1 MKPLFDRRIFLFIV
15 VNIILFNSFTARSQ
29 GSKANKERPKV
40 GVVLSGGGAK
50 GIAHIGVLKILE
62 EVGMPIDYIGG
73 TSMGSLVSALYAI
86 GYSIDSMEAIIK
98 SEDWDYLLSDNI
110 LREDLSITE
119 KKDDD
124 RFLLSFPIN
133 KKGLNLPAGIIR
145 GQHIENRFTELCSPV
160 YKTRDF
166 SKLPIPFLCVA
177 LDINTGEKVVLRKG
191 NLSDAMRASMSIPSV
206 FVPKEIDG
214 RILVDGGL
222 IDNFPVADVKA
233 MGADII
239 IGVDVGHGSQD
250 GNEKMSILTIM
261 NNAMF
266 LYSEKVM
273 KESLKSVDLFIQP
286 ELHGLSTAN
295 FKSGDSLVVYGE
307 VAGRKVY
314 NRLKEL
320 ADSINSFGGAKY
332 VRKELVPVD
341 SVFIKS
347 IQVKG
352 LVHMTKKLV
361 TADLPFSVLE
371 WVKISD
377 IIKAIDNIYAS
388 NYFNKVTY
396 ELISEGDGARLLIKF
411 QEKENGFLRF
421 GLYYDS
427 DYFASLFLNTTFYNT
442 IAKNSR
448 LSITAGL
455 GRTPSIDLLY
465 FIDKGPIPAPGID
478 IYGQYSILNIFSD
491 SSRKKLATVNFY
503 YLSSRIFL
511 QSNFSHFVYLRAG
524 AEWLHNRF
532 SPNISLID
540 FGKITENYYTLFFE
554 THFDTYERA
563 YYPTRGNKGNLIMKI
578 IGDGANNPFYYSR
591 FDYKFAQK
599 LSKKLVINPSFYGG
613 GFFIDSSSTSLAFGF
628 PIGGMTEPGRIDNFP
643 FIGYKYFELSGNLF
657 LSGRIDLRYNIYKSF
672 YFSLLGNV
680 GFYSNIFGDLFNS
693 DSFISGYGL
702 SLGIDTPIGPIN
714 ATLMKSGE
722 KSALLGHLQ
731 IGFWF

>member
-1 MKPLFDRRIFLFIV
+1 MKSPIYRQILSFIV
-15 VNIILFNSFTARSQ
+15 AGLLLINSFTTRAQESN
-29 GSKANKERPKV
+29 ANKKRPSV

-73 TSMGSLVSALYAI
+73 TSMGSLVSALYSI
-86 GYSIDSMEAIIK
+86 GYSIDSLESIIR
-98 SEDWDYLLSDNI
+98 SQNWEYLLSDNI

-119 KKDDD
+119 KQDDD
-124 RFLLSFPIN
+124 RFLLSFPLS
-133 KKGLNLPAGIIR
+133 KKGINLPAGVIR
-145 GQHIENRFTELCSPV
+145 GQHIENLFTELCSPV
-160 YKTRDF
+160 YKIRDF
-166 SKLPIPFLCVA
+166 NKLPIPFLCIA
-177 LDINTGEKVVLRKG
+177 LDINTGEKIVLRKG

-214 RILVDGGL
+214 HVLVDGGL
-222 IDNFPVADVKA
+222 IDNFPVADVIA

-239 IGVDVGHGSQD
+239 IGVDVGHGSKD
-250 GNEKMSILTIM
+250 DEEKLSILTIM

-273 KESLKSVDLFIQP
+273 NESLSSVDLFIQP
-286 ELHGLSTAN
+286 ELHGLSTAS
-295 FKSGDSLVVYGE
+295 FTSGDSLMVYGE
-307 VAGRKVY
+307 EAGKKVY
-314 NRLKEL
+314 NQLKEL
-320 ADSINSFGGAKY
+320 ADSINSFGGIKY
-332 VRKELVPVD
+332 ERKKLVPVD

-347 IQVKG
+347 IQVNG

-361 TADLPFSVLE
+361 TADLPFSVLD
-371 WVKISD
+371 WVKITD
-377 IIKAIDNIYAS
+377 ITKAVENIYAS

-396 ELISEGDGARLLIKF
+396 ELVSEDDGTRLLLKF

-442 IAKNSR
+442 IAKNSK

-455 GRTPSIDLLY
+455 GRTPSIDFLY
-465 FIDKGPIPAPGID
+465 FIDKGPTPAPGID
-478 IYGQYSILNIFSD
+478 LYGQYSILNIFND
-491 SSRKKLATVNFY
+491 STSKKLAAVNSY

-511 QSNFSHFVYLRAG
+511 QSNFSNFLYLRAG
-524 AEWLHNRF
+524 AEWLHYKF

-540 FGKITENYYTLFFE
+540 FGNLIEDYYTLFIE

-563 YYPTRGNKGNLIMKI
+563 YYPTRGNQGNIIMKI
-578 IGDGANNPFYYSR
+578 IGNGINNPVFYSR
-591 FDYKFAQK
+591 FDYRFAQK
-599 LSKKLVINPSFYGG
+599 LSKKLVLNPSFYGG
-613 GFFIDSSSTSLAFGF
+613 GFFTDSSSLAFGF
-628 PIGGMTEPGRIDNFP
+628 PIGGMTNPGRLDNFP

-672 YFSLLGNV
+672 YLALLGNV
-680 GFYSNIFGDLFNS
+680 GFYNDILGDLFNS
-693 DSFISGYGL
+693 NSFISGYGF
-702 SLGIDTPIGPIN
+702 SIGIDTPIGPIN
-714 ATLMKSGE
+714 ASLMKSGE
-722 KSALLGHLQ
+722 RSALLGHLQ

>member
-1 MKPLFDRRIFLFIV
+1 MKPLIDRQILLFLFSS
-15 VNIILFNSFTARSQ
+15 IILINSFTTRAQISTT
-29 GSKANKERPKV
+29 NKERPKV

-73 TSMGSLVSALYAI
+73 TSMGSLVSALYSI
-86 GYSIDSMEAIIK
+86 GYSIDSMEAIIR
-98 SEDWDYLLSDNI
+98 SENWEYLLSDNI
-110 LREDLSITE
+110 LREELSITE
-119 KKDDD
+119 KQDDD

-133 KKGLNLPAGIIR
+133 KQGINLPAGIIR
-145 GQHIENRFTELCSPV
+145 GQHIENTFTELCSPA

-166 SKLPIPFLCVA
+166 SKLPIPFLCIA
-177 LDINTGEKVVLRKG
+177 LDINTGEKIVLKKG
-191 NLSDAMRASMSIPSV
+191 NLSEAMRASMSIPSV

-214 RILVDGGL
+214 HVLVDGGL
-222 IDNFPVADVKA
+222 IDNFPVEDVKA

-239 IGVDVGHGSQD
+239 IGVDVGHGSQE
-250 GNEKMSILTIM
+250 NEEKLSILTIM

-266 LYSEKVM
+266 LYSEKIM
-273 KESLKSVDLFIQP
+273 KESLKSVDIFIQP
-286 ELHGLSTAN
+286 ELHGLSTAS
-295 FKSGDSLVVYGE
+295 FSSGDSLMVYGE
-307 VAGRKVY
+307 EAGKKVY
-314 NRLKEL
+314 KQLKEL
-320 ADSINSFGGAKY
+320 ADSINSFGGIKY
-332 VRKELVPVD
+332 ERKELVPVD

-347 IQVKG
+347 IQVNG

-371 WVKISD
+371 WVKITD
-377 IIKAIDNIYAS
+377 ITKAVENIYAS

-396 ELISEGDGARLLIKF
+396 ELVSEDDGTRLLLKF

-442 IAKNSR
+442 IAKNSK

-455 GRTPSIDLLY
+455 GRTPSLDFLY
-465 FIDKGPIPAPGID
+465 FIDKGPSPAPGID
-478 IYGQYSILNIFSD
+478 LYGQYSILNIFSD
-491 SSRKKLATVNFY
+491 STSKKLAAVNSY
-503 YLSSRIFL
+503 YLSSRVFL
-511 QSNFSHFVYLRAG
+511 QSNFSSFLYLRAG
-524 AEWLHNRF
+524 AEWLHYKF

-540 FGKITENYYTLFFE
+540 FGNLIENYYTIFFE

-563 YYPTRGNKGNLIMKI
+563 YYPTRGNQGNLIVKI
-578 IGDGANNPFYYSR
+578 IGNGINNPIFYSR
-591 FDYKFAQK
+591 FDYRFAQK
-599 LSKKLVINPSFYGG
+599 LSKKLVLNPSFYGG
-613 GFFIDSSSTSLAFGF
+613 GFFTDSSSLAFGF
-628 PIGGMTEPGRIDNFP
+628 PIGGMTNPGRLDNFP

-672 YFSLLGNV
+672 YLSLLGNV
-680 GFYSNIFGDLFNS
+680 GFYNDILGDLFNN

-702 SLGIDTPIGPIN
+702 SIGIDTPIGPIN
-714 ATLMKSGE
+714 ASLMKSGE
-722 KSALLGHLQ
+722 RSALIGHIQ